1 MRKHLCWLLVS
12 CLLLPL
18 AQGRAQN
25 PLRQLLRSDS
35 VLAPVLGQAAAHR
48 VQILYTQI
56 RRDSQGRAHFRS
68 YGYRLRPREYFYPA
82 SSIKLP
88 TAVLA
93 LEKLHALS
101 AQVPGLTSES
111 PLRIDSATWGQT
123 RVVRDTSSQTGRA
136 SVAHYVRKVLLV
148 SDNDAFNRL
157 YEFVG
162 PTGLV
167 AGLRRHGL
175 RHTLV
180 RHRLSV
186 GDQDST
192 ARRANPLA
200 FFADTSLTRPLYLQ
214 PAATYARPWPRQ
226 PRRGWRV
233 GRAHL
238 QGSTRVEDPLDFR
251 SKNTTSLPDL
261 QRTLRAVLFPETEPA
276 RRRFQLAPADYALLR
291 DYLHRLPRE
300 SAAPRYPVAQ
310 YPDNYAKFLLA
321 GGPAGPLPAGVQIYN
336 KIGQAYGFLVDN
348 AYITDSARGVE
359 FLLSAVVYVNQDGVL
374 NDDQYEYD
382 TVGLPFLR
390 RLGQRVYQYELQRRK

>member
-1 MRKHLCWLLVS
+1 MLG

-18 AQGRAQN
+18 AHGQAQN
-25 PLRQLLRSDS
+25 PLRRLLQSDS
-35 VLAPVLGQAAAHR
+35 VLAPVLQEAAAHR

-56 RRDSQGRAHFRS
+56 RRDSQGRPHFRS

-82 SSIKLP
+82 STIKLP

-93 LEKLHALS
+93 LEKLHALRL
-101 AQVPGLTSES
+101 QVPGLSSES
-111 PLRIDSATWGQT
+111 PLRIDSAARGQT
-123 RVVRDTSSQTGRA
+123 RVVRDASSPTGRA

-162 PTGLV
+162 PAGLV

-192 ARRANPLA
+192 ARQTNPLA

-214 PAATYARPWPRQ
+214 PAATYSGPWPRQ
-226 PRRGWRV
+226 ARRGWGV

-238 QGSTRVEDPLDFR
+238 QGAVRVEAPLDFHP
-251 SKNTTSLPDL
+251 KNTTSLPDL

-300 SAAPRYPVAQ
+300 SDAPRYPATE

-321 GGPAGPLPAGVQIYN
+321 GGPAGPLPPGVQIYN
-336 KIGQAYGFLVDN
+336 KIGQAYGFLIDN
-348 AYITDSARGVE
+348 AYITDPAHGVE

-374 NDDQYEYD
+374 TDDQYEYD

-390 RLGQRVYQYELQRRK
+390 RLGQRVYQHEVQRRK